1 MALQDK
7 PFLINSFTYTGEKGG
22 GGAVTL
28 CGCTTTQTDTGKTSP
43 QWGVFTPADQFFS
56 FTCAVQELPAGLDL
70 NVKICAAVPNG
81 QNSPY
86 CNTKA
91 VHTQ

>member
-7 PFLINSFTYTGEKGG
+7 PFIVNSFTYIGEKGG

-28 CGCTTTQTDTGKTSP
+28 CGCTTKQTDNGTSP
-43 QWGVFTPADQFFS
+43 PWSVFVPADQFFS
-56 FTCAVQELPAGLDL
+56 FTCAVQELPAGLDF
-70 NVKICAAVPNG
+70 NVKICAFLANG

-86 CNTKA
+86 CSTKA